1 MTEQELFNFINK
13 DNKYVL
19 STEQFSNWD
28 CYSDELREY
37 VELKC
42 RKTHY
47 DDLMIEK
54 IKYDRIVKIAAEK
67 GMTPKYINY
76 TPEGVWSFNLK
87 DFDIQWEEKRGLP
100 ATTDFANKMRVTK
113 TVGYLNINNGEKLS
127 DADIS

>member
-1 MTEQELFNFINK
+1 MMTEQELFNFINK

-47 DDLMIEK
+47 DDLLIEK

-67 GMTPKYINY
+67 GMTPKYVNY
-76 TPEGVWSFNLK
+76 TPKGIWSFKLK
-87 DFDIQWEEKRGLP
+87 DFNITWEDRSGLP

-113 TVGYLNINNGEKLS
+113 TVGYLNVSNGEQLWK
-127 DADIS
+127 AE